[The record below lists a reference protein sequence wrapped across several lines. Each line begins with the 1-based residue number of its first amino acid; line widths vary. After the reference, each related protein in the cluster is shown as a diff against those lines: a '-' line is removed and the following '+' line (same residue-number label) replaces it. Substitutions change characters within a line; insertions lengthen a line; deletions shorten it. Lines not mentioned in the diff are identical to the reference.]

1 MVRVYCVVR
10 QARYSCRPPWC
21 SVRAKGCAV
30 SDTAPATV
38 NAAVE
43 RAVWSACVTEIGALK
58 PGNVSVYADGHGMK
72 AEDFIRSA
80 QHVAAVMGT
89 PGLSVGERVLQSV
102 ELTRRAV
109 ACNTNLGIIL
119 LCAPLA
125 QAALRQDGLP
135 FRESVRTVLLGLDVR
150 DAVLAY
156 DAIRLAC
163 PGGLGQSE
171 RHDIHSAPTVTLL
184 EAMTEAKD
192 RDRIA
197 YQYAS
202 AYEDIFTLGVPCL
215 EDALAY
221 WRSEEWAAVTV
232 YLVFLARF
240 PDTHIQRKFGLEMAE
255 DVCRRAAQVEAEL
268 RRCFR
273 PEEAV
278 PLLLRFDAELKQAGL
293 NPGTSADLT
302 VATLLIP
309 RLEAIVRTPGA
320 RSSEVGPRFPG

>member
-1 MVRVYCVVR
+1 ME
-10 QARYSCRPPWC
+10 
-21 SVRAKGCAV
+21 
-30 SDTAPATV
+30 TV

-43 RAVWSACVTEIGALK
+43 RAVWSACITEIGALK

-80 QHVAAVMGT
+80 RHVAAVMGE
-89 PGLSVGERVLQSV
+89 PGLTVGERILRSV

-135 FRESVRTVLLGLDVR
+135 FRDSVRAVLQGLDLR
-150 DAVLAY
+150 DAEQAY
-156 DAIRLAC
+156 EAIRLAC
-163 PGGLGQSE
+163 PGGLGQSD
-171 RHDIHSAPTVTLL
+171 RYDVHAAPTVTLL
-184 EAMTEAKD
+184 EAMAAAKD

-197 YQYAS
+197 YQYVTD
-202 AYEDIFTLGVPCL
+202 YEDIFMLGVPCL

-232 YLVFLARF
+232 YLVYLARF
-240 PDTHIQRKFGLEMAE
+240 PDTHILRKFGPETAE
-255 DVCRRAAQVEAEL
+255 DVRRRAERVEAEL
-268 RRCFR
+268 QCCFQ

-278 PLLLRFDAELKQAGL
+278 PLLLRFDTELKQAGL

-302 VATLLIP
+302 VATLLVP
-309 RLEAIVRTPGA
+309 RLEAIVRPPGA
-320 RSSEVGPRFPG
+320 GFPEPEP